1 MVPMPNLQNALQ
13 TFTGATQIQCVTP
26 FEGLNCNLCAIL
38 QPYMEK
44 EVSCSDVIANSCHQ
58 AERFGGKY
66 ITFCPLGL
74 VHFATPVLA
83 GGGVLLISREE
94 YFEEEI
100 LGKFELPLETQQAV
114 WTFLQAVPH
123 LMPQRVS
130 YLAELLYILSIY
142 EELPENGK
150 AMQRRQ
156 SALSDYIFEAKKSGE
171 DEPYPINKE
180 NQLMMAITSGNK
192 PEAQKLLNDICGH
205 IFISTGGKLELTKAR
220 VLELIVLL
228 SRSAISGGADNSK
241 IFDMNFDYINK
252 ITHFDNTEELLF
264 WLWEIMIGYIDS
276 VLNFGDIKHK
286 HIIYKAVTY
295 INNNYSEKLT
305 LEQVA
310 DSIFLSPTY
319 FSKIFKQE
327 LGQNFSNYLNHVRV
341 EKAKSLLLHDGISLV
356 EVSGMIGFVDQ
367 SYFSKVFK
375 KIVGM
380 TPSEYRD
387 HGN

>member
-1 MVPMPNLQNALQ
+1 MFDLYTAQQ
-13 TFTGATQIQCVTP
+13 TFTGATEINCVTP
-26 FEGLNCNLCAIL
+26 SEGLNCGLCAL
-38 QPYMEK
+38 LHPYLDK
-44 EVSCSDVIANSCHQ
+44 EVSCCNIITNSCHQ

-66 ITFCPLGL
+66 ITFCPMGL
-74 VHFATPVLA
+74 VHFATPVLS

-100 LGKFELPLETQQAV
+100 IEKYNLPFDVQQEV
-114 WTFLQAVPH
+114 WSFLQNVPH

-130 YLAELLYILSIY
+130 YLAELLYILSNY
-142 EELPENGK
+142 KETSQKGK
-150 AMQRRQ
+150 VREKQK
-156 SALSDYIFEAKKSGE
+156 SVLSDYITEAKRNGE
-171 DEPYPINKE
+171 DSYPINKE

-192 PEAQKLLNDICGH
+192 PEAQKLLNEICGH

-220 VLELIVLL
+220 VLELVVLL

-264 WLWEIMIGYIDS
+264 WLWEIMVSYIDS
-276 VLNFGDIKHK
+276 VFNLGDIKHK
-286 HIIYKAVTY
+286 DIIYKAVTY
-295 INNNYSEKLT
+295 INYHYADKLS

-310 DSIFLSPTY
+310 AIIYLSPTY

-327 LGQNFSNYLNHVRV
+327 LGQSFSNYLNQVRV
-341 EKAKSLLLHDGISLV
+341 EKAKSLLLHDAIPLV
-356 EVSGMIGFVDQ
+356 DVSDMVGFIDQ

-375 KIVGM
+375 KLVGV
-380 TPSEYRD
+380 TPSEYREK
-387 HGN
+387 GK